1 MKKVDLLRL
10 RLAPWRNDG
19 APDAVACGWRDA
31 DGTWRDGST
40 LALEEIA
47 ARFRA
52 KRIEA
57 CLHPGDVPTASFAL
71 PPLSGRRMRA
81 AVMGAIEPCALRP
94 LETLVTGFGVRAS
107 DGTVP
112 AAWVGRDVVDGWS
125 ALLLRHGLAVREL
138 HLPAAF
144 LPLPNAGWTACQI
157 DRWLV
162 VRTGREHGFTH
173 WLPEGMDREAGIAAH
188 AGGDAALPA
197 VRWIERDGQ
206 DAAAQWTG
214 EGWRWSL
221 PVGSSEAGNS
231 GVAALAAPAV
241 AWGAI
246 AAAVWL
252 IGLNVYA
259 SQLAAQGQTLKRQ
272 MAARV
277 KAAFPDVPVVVN
289 AVQQA
294 RQQKEALAAGAPQAA
309 KDDYAGLS
317 RAATR
322 LLAQAP
328 AGQVQGLR
336 YAEGALHIRWRDGAA
351 PDAEALRT
359 LQVQA
364 REQGLAVEG
373 DAATL
378 HMKVGSDAP
387 AIEGTAQKG
396 SP

>member
-1 MKKVDLLRL
+1 MKVDLLRL
-10 RLAPWRNDG
+10 RLPPWPGDG
-19 APDAVACGWRDA
+19 APPGPVQCGWRA
-31 DGTWRDGST
+31 SDGTWRDGGM
-40 LALEEIA
+40 LALGDIA
-47 ARFRA
+47 RRFHP

-71 PPLSGRRMRA
+71 PPLSGRRLHA

-112 AAWVGRDVVDGWS
+112 AAWVGRDVVEGWS
-125 ALLLRHGLAVREL
+125 VLLRRHGLTVREL
-138 HLPAAF
+138 QLPAAF
-144 LPLPNAGWTACQI
+144 LPLPDAGWAACQV

-162 VRTGREHGFTH
+162 VRTGREQGFTH
-173 WLPEGMDREAGIAAH
+173 WLPEGAAREAGIAAH

-197 VRWIERDGQ
+197 VRWIERDG
-206 DAAAQWTG
+206 DEAAAQWTG

-221 PVGSSEAGNS
+221 PVGGTEAVGG
-231 GVAALAAPAV
+231 GVAALAVPAV

-252 IGLNVYA
+252 VGLNVYA

-294 RQQKEALAAGAPQAA
+294 RQQKDALAAGAPQAA

-364 REQGLAVEG
+364 HEQGLAVEG
-373 DAATL
+373 DAGTL
-378 HMKVGSDAP
+378 RMKVASDAP
-387 AIEGTAQKG
+387 VAEGTAQKG
-396 SP
+396 PP

>member
-1 MKKVDLLRL
+1 MKVDLLRL
-10 RLAPWRNDG
+10 RLAPWRSDA
-19 APDAVACGWRDA
+19 APHAVACGWRDP
-31 DGTWRDGST
+31 DGTWRDGGT
-40 LALEEIA
+40 LALDEVA

-52 KRIEA
+52 KRVQA
-57 CLHPGDVPTASFAL
+57 CLHPGDVPTAGFAL
-71 PPLSGRRMRA
+71 PPLSGRRLRA
-81 AVMGAIEPCALRP
+81 AVQGAIEPCALRP

-112 AAWVGRDVVDGWS
+112 AAWVGRDVVEGWS
-125 ALLLRHGLAVREL
+125 ALLRRHGLAVREL
-138 HLPAAF
+138 QLPAAF
-144 LPLPNAGWTACQI
+144 LLLPDAGWTAYQV

-162 VRTGREHGFTH
+162 VRTGLEQGFTH
-173 WLPEGMDREAGIAAH
+173 WLPEGTTREAGIAAH
-188 AGGDAALPA
+188 AGGDAAVPA
-197 VRWIERDGQ
+197 VRWIERDG
-206 DAAAQWTG
+206 DEAAAQWTG

-221 PVGSSEAGNS
+221 PVGGTEAAGS
-231 GVAALAAPAV
+231 GVAALAVPAV

-252 IGLNVYA
+252 VGLNVYA

-294 RQQKEALAAGAPQAA
+294 RQQKDALAAGAPQAA
-309 KDDYAGLS
+309 KGDYAGLS

-364 REQGLAVEG
+364 REQGLAIEG
-373 DAATL
+373 DAGTL
-378 HMKVGSDAP
+378 HMKVASDAP
-387 AIEGTAQKG
+387 AAEGTAQKD